1 MESTAECPNGIY
13 SGNSLNPVLFL
24 GTVIAGLFLLE
35 STNEQ

>member
-13 SGNSLNPVLFL
+13 NGNSLNPVLFL
-24 GTVIAGLFLLE
+24 GTVNAGLFLLE